1 MVCVSLRGNSCSRV
15 LKGLLQTFILCFLRV
30 LDRGSVIPLIY
41 GSVAYPAQDSEGS
54 IGSKNVLTN
63 SSGLGVAFSVW
74 VLITLEIIISGI
86 HLIRGLR
93 LRVVIL
99 SICRLRW

>member
-15 LKGLLQTFILCFLRV
+15 LKCLLQTFILCFLRV
-30 LDRGSVIPLIY
+30 FGRGSVIPLIY
-41 GSVAYPAQDSEGS
+41 GSVAYPALDSEFEGS

-74 VLITLEIIISGI
+74 VLI
-86 HLIRGLR
+86 LR
-93 LRVVIL
+93 NNSFRV
-99 SICRLRW
+99 SI